1 MKRRKGFERVMAIT
15 LAAFL
20 SFTTIANDCMMVNAE
35 ETSSTSTTTT
45 NTEGNGTGTQP
56 GDKAD

>member
-1 MKRRKGFERVMAIT
+1 MGEVKEEKMKRRKGFERVMAIT

-45 NTEGNGTGTQP
+45 TT
-56 GDKAD
+56 

>member
-1 MKRRKGFERVMAIT
+1 MAIT

-45 NTEGNGTGTQP
+45 TTEGNGTGTQ
-56 GDKAD
+56 G